1 MSQVNKLK
9 LRELSGLL
17 EVESYLTF
25 RKAWNGWCIAVF
37 GSSAA
42 KNIQLIPEKV
52 NFSLPWP

>member
-1 MSQVNKLK
+1 MNKLK